1 MYNRKLFN
9 KKPSPLHR
17 LNPNSNTYKNT
28 PQFIGSKYVAYI
40 T

>member
-17 LNPNSNTYKNT
+17 LLCFKPKFQYYKNT
-28 PQFIGSKYVAYI
+28 PQTIGSKYVA
-40 T
+40 